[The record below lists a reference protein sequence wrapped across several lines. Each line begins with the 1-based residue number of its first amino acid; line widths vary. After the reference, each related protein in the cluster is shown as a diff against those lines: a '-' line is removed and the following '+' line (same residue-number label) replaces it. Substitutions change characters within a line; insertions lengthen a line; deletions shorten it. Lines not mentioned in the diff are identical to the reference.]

1 MEKYKTIHE
10 NAINLNKINSF
21 PTLLNNTHESV
32 YKSYQIL
39 EAVKT
44 MLKRGDSKETIL
56 ETILFLEEKKEIGSY
71 TVTENKSSAVF
82 TRNGINDDLV

>member
-10 NAINLNKINSF
+10 NAINLNKIKQF
-21 PTLLNNTHESV
+21 PTVLNNTHESV

-44 MLKRGDSKETIL
+44 MLLRGDSKETIL
-56 ETILFLEEKKEIGSY
+56 EAISFLEENKEIGVY
-71 TVTENKSSAVF
+71 TVTENNSAVF
-82 TRNGINDDLV
+82 TNRNNIYKNIV